1 MSCVPC
7 EWPQWW
13 RHLDSHRHTMALHCT
28 LLSLVRLYT
37 LLYYHWPGFTL
48 YSAIIGQALHTTI
61 LPTTQALQRALQ
73 QPHLLTFFPGSKVLL
88 TALLTEVPHCSSS
101 RSRLLYKLQSPSSL
115 VQDLFI
121 ALHIL
126 VLTTVNF
133 LIPTLLLG
141 FTFYLK
147 LDILVIFLI
156 FFKY

>member
-28 LLSLVRLYT
+28 LLSLARLYT
-37 LLYYHWPGFTL
+37 LLCYQ
-48 YSAIIGQALHTTI
+48 GQALHSTPLSLARLYT
-61 LPTTQALQRALQ
+61 LPYYPTTQALQRALQ